1 MKWERT
7 LVVCEKVN
15 CYLVQ
20 YYIKLI
26 KRNILNGTD
35 APTILITQK
44 KDEKNSLRIS
54 QYSFWCRQSAL
65 DAWQCEVCES
75 LKRNWKADKKQKTYK
90 ISKSLL
96 NHRLEFIRTIDK
108 DLIIDSKTDVGSSF
122 FLLCTLSVFFPD
134 IHPRLPPLPD
144 FIRKG
149 LDEFSI
155 FYIKNGNSKSHS
167 LLSSRGVFD
176 RSQSRL
182 LSITFS

>member
-26 KRNILNGTD
+26 KKKNSQWNGCTNNFD
-35 APTILITQK
+35 NAKKGWEKFVAHFTIFLLMQAKCTRRMTMWSLWVTQK
-44 KDEKNSLRIS
+44 K
-54 QYSFWCRQSAL
+54 
-65 DAWQCEVCES
+65 
-75 LKRNWKADKKQKTYK
+75 LKSRQKTYK

-122 FLLCTLSVFFPD
+122 FLLFTLSVFFPD
-134 IHPRLPPLPD
+134 ARPRLPPLPD